1 MSKRVDLIVVG
12 AGPAGLMAAKTA
24 AEIGLRVVIVE
35 KSKNFDHLKRACSA
49 QIILDDGYENEFV
62 HVNEGKIIFER
73 NNFEVKYSGQLI
85 DVTNKYYYS
94 PRGHKIHFAHPDRKP
109 FAVKFDK
116 NKLLQD
122 LFMECEKLGVDMR
135 MSTLAYEGS
144 DMGDYVKIELKEND
158 KQYTIEAKKVI
169 ISEGVNAKLTGIFGL
184 NKNRLHFATAH
195 VVKYIIK
202 GVSGYIPNSWNLYY
216 GKTYHSNAAVIVGPS
231 LYGDDTVEL
240 TLSGNINI
248 RPKTIFENVITNSPL
263 KNQFANATVL
273 DTHGCAVKA
282 FMSLKKP
289 YADNVLAIGDSAAF
303 VEVEVQGAL
312 MCGYHAAKAIN
323 SELDGK
329 KGFENYTDWW
339 NESFEFNSDDYLKVS
354 QGYALVPTYTDD
366 ELDYLFS
373 LVEGKTLEGTYSQY
387 KTPKLIWDSILQNK
401 DIIQSERPEI
411 FSKILNM
418 NQLTLAGTF

>member
-1 MSKRVDLIVVG
+1 MSKRVDLIIVG

-62 HVNEGKIIFER
+62 HVNEGKIKFER

-85 DVTNKYYYS
+85 DVTDKYYYS

-122 LFMECEKLGVDMR
+122 LFKECEKLGVDMR

-158 KQYTIEAKKVI
+158 KQYTIEAKKAI

-240 TLSGNINI
+240 TLSGNLNI

-263 KNQFANATVL
+263 KKQFANATVL

-289 YADNVLAIGDSAAF
+289 YTDNVLSIGDSAAF

-312 MCGYHAAKAIN
+312 MCGYYAAKAIN

-339 NESFEFNSDDYLKVS
+339 NESFEFNSEDYLKVS